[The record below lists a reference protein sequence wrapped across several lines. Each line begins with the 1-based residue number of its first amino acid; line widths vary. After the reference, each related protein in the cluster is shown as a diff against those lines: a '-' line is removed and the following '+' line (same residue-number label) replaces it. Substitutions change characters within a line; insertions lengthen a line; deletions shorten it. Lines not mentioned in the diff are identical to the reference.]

1 MKDWKMFKEIYKDA
15 PSIFV
20 KNIEEVLDDETR
32 RNRFDEYVLKCIGV
46 GYMMMSLELHSEIK
60 AKLTEED
67 IDNLIYSIGCN
78 MADFPEREALL
89 ESTKYNLDI

>member
-1 MKDWKMFKEIYKDA
+1 MKDWKMFKKIYKND

-20 KNIEEVLDDETR
+20 KNVEEVLFDENR

-46 GYMMMSLELHSEIK
+46 RYMMMAFDSHPEIK
-60 AKLTEED
+60 EKLTED
-67 IDNLIYSIGCN
+67 DLDNLIYSIGCN
-78 MADFPEREALL
+78 MADFPETAALV

>member
-1 MKDWKMFKEIYKDA
+1 MKDWKMFKKIYKDH

-20 KNIEEVLDDETR
+20 KNVEEVLNDTSR

-46 GYMMMSLELHSEIK
+46 GYMMMAFDSHPEIK
-60 AKLTEED
+60 EKLTEED

-78 MADFPEREALL
+78 MEDFPEREAII
-89 ESTKYNLDI
+89 ESAKYNLNI